1 MSFLVDTC
9 ALSELVKP
17 RPSPPVCAWFEAA
30 PPETLFVSV
39 LTLGEI
45 RKGIEKLAGGRK
57 RARLT
62 LWLESDLPAWFE
74 DRVLPVDRGV
84 AGEWGRLVAR
94 LGSVAAIDGLIAATA
109 LHRRLT
115 LVTRNEADFAAT
127 GVALL
132 NPWRQ

>member
-1 MSFLVDTC
+1 MSFLVDSC
-9 ALSELVKP
+9 ALSGPARP
-17 RPSPPVCAWFEAA
+17 RPSPPVC
-30 PPETLFVSV
+30 
-39 LTLGEI
+39 
-45 RKGIEKLAGGRK
+45 
-57 RARLT
+57 
-62 LWLESDLPAWFE
+62 AWFE

-132 NPWRQ
+132 NLWQE